1 MAGRADAFVDQPAK
15 RQWSLEG
22 ARALLDEV
30 RERTGRAVGE
40 VEKLLAEGEGQ
51 ETGSPERQAIDA
63 RIRVAVSR
71 WLRSMEALG
80 LEIKG
85 LWLVDFDNGS
95 GYYCWRWPEEDLA
108 YFHGYE
114 EGFDGRVRIQ

>member
-1 MAGRADAFVDQPAK
+1 MTGRADAVVDRPAN

-30 RERTGRAVGE
+30 RERTGRAAGE
-40 VEKLLAEGEGQ
+40 VETLLAEREGR

-80 LEIKG
+80 LEVKG
-85 LWLVDFDNGS
+85 LWLIDFDNGS
-95 GYYCWRWPEEDLA
+95 GYYCWRWPEEELA

-114 EGFDGRVRIQ
+114 EGFDSRVRIQ

>member
-1 MAGRADAFVDQPAK
+1 VDRPAK

-22 ARALLDEV
+22 ARALLGEV
-30 RERTGRAVGE
+30 RERTGTAADE
-40 VEKLLAEGEGQ
+40 VEKLLEEREGREA
-51 ETGSPERQAIDA
+51 GSPERLAIDA

-71 WLRSMEALG
+71 WVRSMEALG
-80 LEIKG
+80 LEVKG

-95 GYYCWRWPEEDLA
+95 GYYCWRWPEEELA
-108 YFHGYE
+108 YFHGYD

>member
-1 MAGRADAFVDQPAK
+1 MDRPEK

-22 ARALLDEV
+22 ARALLGEV
-30 RERTGRAVGE
+30 RERTGRSARE
-40 VEKLLAEGEGQ
+40 VEKLLAEREGR
-51 ETGSPERQAIDA
+51 ETGSPERQAIDE

-80 LEIKG
+80 LEVKG

-95 GYYCWRWPEEDLA
+95 GYYCWRWPEEELA
-108 YFHGYE
+108 YFHGYD